1 MKKIISLA
9 LIIVMVFSL
18 AACSKKTAPGA
29 TNDGTASNE
38 VKIGVVLP
46 LTGSSAEMGKLA
58 KNGIELAINTINAQ
72 GGIKSLNGAK
82 IVPTYADSTGKP
94 EVGVTEIE
102 RLIVKEK
109 VNALLGPYN
118 SSVAAPTSEVA
129 EKYSMP
135 YMLTNAVADDILKK
149 GYKYVFRANQ
159 SSSGNAID
167 LIGFLNDIGKKTGN
181 QVKSIALVYESTDWG
196 TSSAEALKKLAEEA
210 GIKVVAALDYPAN
223 TADMTSI
230 IVKLKE
236 LNPDVVIPMSY
247 LNDALLF
254 TKTAAEMKMNSAIL
268 AGGGGF
274 SAPAFVEKAGKAA
287 DYVMTLSGWDPDI
300 LSSKTE
306 ESKKLNE
313 EYKSKYGTN
322 FSEYSANAWMSA
334 MVLFDAIDRAGSL
347 DATAIK
353 DALSATD
360 LKVDNK
366 ALLLH
371 PYEGIK
377 FNEDVR
383 GMMDQNKYARQIIVQ
398 VQNGKY
404 RMVWPFETAP
414 KDVQL
419 SWPVPNWDAR
429 K

>member
-1 MKKIISLA
+1 LKKIISFA
-9 LIIVMVFSL
+9 LVLVMMLSL
-18 AACSKKTAPGA
+18 VGCGSSAPSDTNKEAAA
-29 TNDGTASNE
+29 NE

-46 LTGSSAEMGKLA
+46 LTGSSAEMGKLS

-82 IVPTYADSTGKP
+82 IVPTFADSTGKP
-94 EVGVTEIE
+94 EIGVTEIE
-102 RLIVKEK
+102 RLIVKDK

-118 SSVAAPTSEVA
+118 SAVAAPTAEVA
-129 EKYSMP
+129 EKYSTP
-135 YMLTNAVADDILKK
+135 YMLTNAVADGILSK

-167 LIGFLNDIGKKTGN
+167 LIGYLNDIGKKTGTP
-181 QVKSIALVYESTDWG
+181 VKSIALVYESTDWG
-196 TSSAEALKKLAEEA
+196 NSSAEALKKVAAEA
-210 GIKVVAALDYPAN
+210 GIEVVAALDYPAN

-230 IVKLKE
+230 IVKLRE
-236 LNPDVVIPMSY
+236 INPEVVIPMSY

-254 TKTAAEMKMNSAIL
+254 TKTAAEMKLNSAIL

-287 DYVMTLSGWDPDI
+287 EHVMTLSGWDPDV
-300 LSSKTE
+300 LGSKTE

-313 EYKSKYGTN
+313 EYKSKYGTD

-334 MVLFDAIDRAGSL
+334 MVLFDAIERAASL
-347 DATAIK
+347 DAAAIK

-360 LKVDNK
+360 MKIDNK
-366 ALLLH
+366 ALLMH

-383 GMMDQNKYARQIIVQ
+383 GMMNQNKFARQIIVQ
-398 VQNGKY
+398 VKDGKY
-404 RMVWPFETAP
+404 RMVWPFDMAP
-414 KDVQL
+414 KDVQVT
-419 SWPVPNWDAR
+419 WPVPAWDNR